1 MRQNTTSSSA
11 LLSSLMN
18 QPSTASWV
26 LNALKLANQV
36 AKQAKEEGHHPFGA
50 VLLAPDMSTVLDQQ
64 GNLDT
69 VNHAES
75 TLARRAFERFEPD
88 YLWQCTLVTTV
99 EPCAMCSGT
108 QYWAHIGRLVYGLS
122 ERQLLDLTGN
132 HEQNPTMNLS
142 SREVFKAGQK
152 SIEVIGPVRE
162 LQDELVQLHLGFWS
176 RN

>member
-1 MRQNTTSSSA
+1 MTIHA
-11 LLSSLMN
+11 H
-18 QPSTASWV
+18 PHWV
-26 LNALKLANQV
+26 IDALKLANEV
-36 AKQAKEEGHHPFGA
+36 AQHAKNEGHHPFGA
-50 VLLAPDMSTVLDQQ
+50 LLLAPDQRTVLDQQ
-64 GNLDT
+64 GNIDT

-75 TLARRAFERFEPD
+75 TLARRAYERFDPA

-142 SREVFKAGQK
+142 SREVFAAGQK
-152 SIEVIGPVRE
+152 TIEVIGPVLEMQGE
-162 LQDELVQLHLGFWS
+162 LIQLHLGFWG
-176 RN
+176 RG